1 MIKKQCLFNHY
12 LNLLN
17 MKIVNCHMKLTV
29 TTLSTIV
36 LLLCL
41 SLNLNAQDFQG
52 QAIYQTK
59 TTMDMSSWGGGKMS
73 EQQKKMIAERMKGML
88 EKTYVL
94 NFNRSESTYKEEEKL
109 ETPGSGGGRWRGM
122 MSSFTG
128 GPQYKNIKEDL
139 LLQEQEF
146 FGKEFLVKD
155 SLPKLEWKLESETKQ
170 IGQYTC
176 FKATTIKKVDEMD
189 FMSMRRKGRDKA
201 KDSEKKEGEETADTT
216 TAKSDDPFDQVEVPE
231 FVIIT
236 AWYTPQIPVSTGP
249 GEYHGLPGLIL
260 EVNADRTVMLCTKII
275 MNPKEKEAIE
285 RPEKGDVVT
294 RGEYNKIMKDKIQEM
309 REMYG
314 GRGRGRRN

>member
-1 MIKKQCLFNHY
+1 
-12 LNLLN
+12 
-17 MKIVNCHMKLTV
+17 MK
-29 TTLSTIV
+29 TIV
-36 LLLCL
+36 FKFSALALVLSL
-41 SLNLNAQDFQG
+41 SLNINAQDFQG

-59 TTMDMSSWGGGKMS
+59 TTVDLSSFGGGQMS
-73 EQQKKMIAERMKGML
+73 DQQKKQIAERMKSML

-109 ETPGSGGGRWRGM
+109 EAPGSGNSRWGGM

-128 GPQYKNIKEDL
+128 GPQYKNVKESL
-139 LLQEQEF
+139 LIQEQEF
-146 FGKEFLVKD
+146 FGKQFLVKD

-176 FKATTIKKVDEMD
+176 FKATTTKPVDEMD
-189 FMSMRRKGRDKA
+189 FMSMRTRNRDNDQK
-201 KDSEKKEGEETADTT
+201 KDDEKKEGEEVADTS
-216 TAKSDDPFDQVEVPE
+216 KSKTIFDDVEVPK
-231 FVIIT
+231 FIIVT

-260 EVNADRTVMLCTKII
+260 EVTADRTVMLCTKIV

-285 RPEKGDVVT
+285 KPTKGDLVT
-294 RGEYNKIMKDKIQEM
+294 RQEYNDIMKQKMEEM

-314 GRGRGRRN
+314 GRGHGRGRN